1 MKQSLDRTDG
11 AERMGGVMDSYLHLE
26 YIVERQQKAWTV
38 RMQGGDCAGFF
49 PSRRDALKAALG
61 DAERV
66 CDLGHHVDVYA
77 RRVDGSL
84 RRVAARSANRP

>member
-1 MKQSLDRTDG
+1 
-11 AERMGGVMDSYLHLE
+11 MDSYLHLE
-26 YIVERQQKAWTV
+26 YIVERQREAWTV

-49 PSRRDALKAALG
+49 PSRRHALKAALG

-77 RRVDGSL
+77 QRLDGSL
-84 RRVAARSANRP
+84 RRVAARPANRP